1 MNVLLGLLCLQLP
14 SDLTDRP
21 ENVKSTG
28 NKHGATMHAAGTV
41 NKAVNLIKLI
51 PIPAHFSISFFF
63 GFLFRRIINSYSA
76 ILFA

>member
-41 NKAVNLIKLI
+41 NKAVNLSKLI

-63 GFLFRRIINSYSA
+63 FLVFC
-76 ILFA
+76 LDE